1 MLCKAFSDDIQQIRH
16 AVCQECALFRN
27 TFLTLFCLSYYF
39 LSISKKIDFKK
50 GQSLIRQVGFMQGE
64 STENIFCQHLLSI
77 ARGFPATQFGIDSV
91 NDEILIL
98 YCTKIYHSCRFDRIE
113 SYFILFLFPHRGILT
128 KGSRIDMET
137 ESCFYNS
144 ANSIWLS
151 SFQMPACD

>member
-1 MLCKAFSDDIQQIRH
+1 MCFVQEYVFNAF
-16 AVCQECALFRN
+16 
-27 TFLTLFCLSYYF
+27 FCLSYYF
-39 LSISKKIDFKK
+39 LTISKKIDFKK
-50 GQSLIRQVGFMQGE
+50 GQILIRQVGLISCKENQQKIYSVNTDFPSQGD
-64 STENIFCQHLLSI
+64 S
-77 ARGFPATQFGIDSV
+77 PATQFGIDSV
-91 NDEILIL
+91 NNEILIL